1 MDLGCGSGEVLAR
14 VLVQGFRRPV
24 WGVDLEIEPL
34 MPLVKC
40 LSEDSLE
47 LAQLMFYKQQDIQTL
62 ESLNGIHVAF
72 VFGVAFLPVVVN
84 HVMELFSDSRTLHD
98 VVWISK
104 RNNEEADEFAQM
116 EFSLVSRFKSQMRK
130 GSESFWV
137 ELWRKNVGSHT
148 SEPGDDL
155 LRSSQCAAD
164 GVGDW
169 LGPPGQAASIFIR
182 VGKDSCFL
190 WFHRATKAIEVR
202 FSTCLC
208 LSECML
214 AVTVR

>member
-169 LGPPGQAASIFIR
+169 LGPRQAKRQAYLSALAKIRAFFGFTGQRKLSKCVSLHVCA
-182 VGKDSCFL
+182 
-190 WFHRATKAIEVR
+190 
-202 FSTCLC
+202 CLNVC
-208 LSECML
+208 WL
-214 AVTVR
+214 